1 MDKCRLI
8 SVPVKW
14 RFWERCMATLMQ
26 VDRVNISSEDSL
38 IGDVITQP
46 VSIVEGAFVKDLVD
60 IHTPG

>member
-1 MDKCRLI
+1 
-8 SVPVKW
+8 
-14 RFWERCMATLMQ
+14 MATLMQ